1 MVSLRIR
8 VFKGGESS
16 PETTVSIPVAMLRFA
31 SWLLPRQTAGAL
43 REKGIELEEII
54 RLADN
59 RGAGAPQGPA
69 HRDRPGVSVGADRR
83 WSVLNA
89 KTRRREDMKA
99 QRH

>member
-16 PETTVSIPVAMLRFA
+16 PETTVSIPVAMLRFSA
-31 SWLLPRQTAGAL
+31 RLLPRQTAGAL

-59 RGAGAPQGPA
+59 PEARGTLIEVQE
-69 HRDRPGVSVGADRR
+69 HRKD
-83 WSVLNA
+83 
-89 KTRRREDMKA
+89 
-99 QRH
+99 QRIVIALE

>member
-59 RGAGAPQGPA
+59 PEARGTLIEVQE
-69 HRDRPGVSVGADRR
+69 HRKD
-83 WSVLNA
+83 
-89 KTRRREDMKA
+89 
-99 QRH
+99 QRIVIALE